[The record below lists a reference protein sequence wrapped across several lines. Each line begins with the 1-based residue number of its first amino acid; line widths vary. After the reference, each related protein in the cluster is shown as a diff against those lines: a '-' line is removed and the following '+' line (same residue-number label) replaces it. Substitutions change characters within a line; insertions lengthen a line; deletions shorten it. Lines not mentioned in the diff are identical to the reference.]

1 MAKNT
6 RKPKAEDFDV
16 EISITSNADLTLE
29 DIELDL
35 DTIEDDEELIT
46 EEGPDVDIDAIEDA
60 ISKPKRLRSLKQLS
74 RLFSMT

>member
-16 EISITSNADLTLE
+16 EISTTSNADLTLE

-35 DTIEDDEELIT
+35 DTIEDAEEVIN
-46 EEGPDVDIDAIEDA
+46 EEGA
-60 ISKPKRLRSLKQLS
+60 RRSRRRCTK
-74 RLFSMT
+74 TKKD